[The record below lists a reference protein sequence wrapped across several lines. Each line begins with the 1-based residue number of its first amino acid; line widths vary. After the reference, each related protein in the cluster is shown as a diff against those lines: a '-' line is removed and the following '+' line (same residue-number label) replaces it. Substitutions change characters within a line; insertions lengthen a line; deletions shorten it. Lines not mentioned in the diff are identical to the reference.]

1 MSIVKFNQDS
11 PIQKI
16 KASFL
21 DDEIVLTPKQEEIKE
36 QIRFAYTLR
45 LKDRYSPSQTIEH
58 LQNEYGVS
66 QATSYRI
73 YHKAMYVFGE
83 LDMTD
88 LKAEKRII
96 LEHKWNLYQQ
106 ARDGKKIELANK
118 ILDEY
123 YKMFDFS
130 EKMALEEGELK
141 AHQYNVIVDRGV
153 RKFMHQQ
160 FNKGSVDFNSYPNI
174 EDVEFKEVKDGEE
187 EG

>member
-1 MSIVKFNQDS
+1 
-11 PIQKI
+11 
-16 KASFL
+16 
-21 DDEIVLTPKQEEIKE
+21 
-36 QIRFAYTLR
+36 
-45 LKDRYSPSQTIEH
+45 
-58 LQNEYGVS
+58 
-66 QATSYRI
+66 
-73 YHKAMYVFGE
+73 MYVFGE

-106 ARDGKKIELANK
+106 ARDEKNIELANK

-160 FNKGSVDFNSYPNI
+160 FN
-174 EDVEFKEVKDGEE
+174 
-187 EG
+187 